1 MSEKLTVWRKKVG
14 SEISIHLKD
23 KEELSV
29 GDFTIMFGYI
39 PSNAEGMVRV
49 CYVFNGLEC
58 LRVDQLVPRARFER
72 VCDTMIDVD
81 NEEDIRNMVNGKP
94 VLCSF
99 TPAPDYEAKLCRY
112 SFLNGYTA
120 QFTHQPTGFLEIEIL
135 TKPNDKGER
144 YLVLRDTNRNWD
156 ELDEEVYKRAYEKLQ
171 EIVSKKGGT
180 ARPDTIHFNPQD
192 EDDPVYRDRAFDGMY
207 YTPKKVMENMKEYGK
222 AFNITHKDTIDLFNK
237 TVDKIIRQTQSE
249 MPFNFQIETGD
260 KFDNVLAEMSTTHK
274 AKNHDYGN
282 SFTDLFKE
290 LGMTYAY
297 GHLKEK
303 LERVHTLM
311 GSRQEVKKESM
322 LDSLYDLASYAVM
335 TIVELKKKDG
345 MAQDKD

>member
-1 MSEKLTVWRKKVG
+1 MSEKLSVYRLRKGLYDHVRVEEGELTIGYFTVV
-14 SEISIHLKD
+14 
-23 KEELSV
+23 
-29 GDFTIMFGYI
+29 FGYEYKGVFNI
-39 PSNAEGMVRV
+39 PLLCV
-49 CYVFNGLEC
+49 CYVSNGGRTY
-58 LRVDQLVPRARFER
+58 RVE
-72 VCDTMIDVD
+72 
-81 NEEDIRNMVNGKP
+81 K
-94 VLCSF
+94 
-99 TPAPDYEAKLCRY
+99 K
-112 SFLNGYTA
+112 
-120 QFTHQPTGFLEIEIL
+120 TGLA
-135 TKPNDKGER
+135 
-144 YLVLRDTNRNWD
+144 W
-156 ELDEEVYKRAYEKLQ
+156 YEKMMDT
-171 EIVSKKGGT
+171 EIDADSEAEVRKLTEDKCVHGT

-207 YTPKKVMENMKEYGK
+207 YTPKKVVEKMKEYGK

-260 KFDNVLAEMSTTHK
+260 KFDKVLAEMSTTHK